1 MRTRQALCWRARA
14 RASMCKIVFLIRT
27 RDGASLIRGFLIA
40 QAFEHLQLRCKS
52 ELVRVTWYANLVTLN
67 ETLTTA
73 FAHAPRPHAVYFVKE
88 LWGPEPD
95 LVHLVGA
102 YTLFDVIDNDKRS
115 RIYPDSRTDLHD
127 RRKAVVVGSITPNK
141 MVDMYLVNTLN
152 HADYLRARGVRAAP
166 FGHPHANLEAV
177 AGAHDWASLGAA
189 EDKRGYDDT
198 RLGMMAS
205 RP

>member
-1 MRTRQALCWRARA
+1 
-14 RASMCKIVFLIRT
+14 MCKIVFLKRT
-27 RDGASLIRGFLIA
+27 NNGDALIRGQLIN
-40 QAFEHLQLRCKS
+40 QAFAHLQLRCRS
-52 ELVRVTWYANLVTLN
+52 ELVGVNWYANLVTLN
-67 ETLTTA
+67 RTLTDA

-115 RIYPDSRTDLHD
+115 KIFPGSRTDFSKTGAIL
-127 RRKAVVVGSITPNK
+127 PNR
-141 MVDMYLVNTLN
+141 MVDMYLVNTRN

-166 FGHPHANLEAV
+166 FAHPHANLAAV
-177 AGAHDWASLGAA
+177 IGAHNWAPVGAA
-189 EDKRGYDDT
+189 EDTRGYDDE

>member
-1 MRTRQALCWRARA
+1 M
-14 RASMCKIVFLIRT
+14 
-27 RDGASLIRGFLIA
+27 
-40 QAFEHLQLRCKS
+40 
-52 ELVRVTWYANLVTLN
+52 
-67 ETLTTA
+67 
-73 FAHAPRPHAVYFVKE
+73 
-88 LWGPEPD
+88 
-95 LVHLVGA
+95 HLVGA

-127 RRKAVVVGSITPNK
+127 RDAAAVVGSITPNK
-141 MVDMYLVNTLN
+141 MVDTYLVNTLN

-166 FGHPHANLEAV
+166 FAHPHANLEVV

>member
-1 MRTRQALCWRARA
+1 M
-14 RASMCKIVFLIRT
+14 
-27 RDGASLIRGFLIA
+27 
-40 QAFEHLQLRCKS
+40 
-52 ELVRVTWYANLVTLN
+52 
-67 ETLTTA
+67 
-73 FAHAPRPHAVYFVKE
+73 
-88 LWGPEPD
+88 
-95 LVHLVGA
+95 HLVGA

-177 AGAHDWASLGAA
+177 AGVHDWASLGAA
-189 EDKRGYDDT
+189 EDKRGYDDM